1 MGVDR
6 NANRKE
12 VKAVGW
18 LKVEWKER
26 DGMERGNWAEGRGGL
41 APLKLLIGS
50 TYATDRDW

>member
-12 VKAVGW
+12 VKAAGW
-18 LKVEWKER
+18 LKVEWKEW

-41 APLKLLIGS
+41 APLK
-50 TYATDRDW
+50 